1 MIAASACLL
10 GYYCR
15 YDGRTSPNPELV
27 KWAVKEQVL
36 PFCPEQL
43 GGLSTPRPPSHLEE
57 GDGFDVLNN
66 RARVIDS
73 DGQDITEAF
82 LRGAFT
88 ALGMIKEQDI
98 RICFMKDRSPS

>member
-15 YDGRTSPNPELV
+15 YDGKTSPNPELV
-27 KWAVKEQVL
+27 ERAAKEQVI

-43 GGLSTPRPPSHLEE
+43 GGLSTPRPPSYLEE

-73 DGQDITEAF
+73 DGQDITKAF
-82 LRGAFT
+82 LNGAFA
-88 ALGMIKEQDI
+88 ALEMIKAQDI
-98 RICFMKDRSPS
+98 RICFMKDKSPS

>member
-15 YDGRTSPNPELV
+15 YDGRTSPDPELM
-27 KWAVKEQVL
+27 KWAATQRLL

-43 GGLSTPRPPSHLEE
+43 GGLTTPRPLANLEG

-82 LRGAFT
+82 LKGAFA
-88 ALGMIKEQDI
+88 ALELIKKQDI
-98 RICFMKDRSPS
+98 RVCFMKDRSPS